1 MPGGVER
8 HDQLSAMINS
18 ADAAAARDPAARLAS
33 DRGFELVGS
42 GGNFHGIQ
50 LWVNLPGIRSSS
62 EPVVHYAP
70 FVMNS
75 KSSVIQAVEDFQAGK
90 FGNIPPNA
98 LMPPTTPVDSAAD
111 GAVFLA
117 PGVEQFEL
125 AELRSDG
132 DQRQRRRHCEFT
144 VTGLGAKRPDEV
156 VADRRQGP
164 RHRPAEEP

>member
-1 MPGGVER
+1 VPGGVER
-8 HDQLSAMINS
+8 HDQSSAMINS
-18 ADAAAARDPAARLAS
+18 ADAAAARGEPSGTDWHP

-90 FGNIPPNA
+90 FGNIPPDA
-98 LMPPTTPVDSAAD
+98 LMPPTT
-111 GAVFLA
+111 G
-117 PGVEQFEL
+117 
-125 AELRSDG
+125 R
-132 DQRQRRRHCEFT
+132 
-144 VTGLGAKRPDEV
+144 
-156 VADRRQGP
+156 
-164 RHRPAEEP
+164 